1 MKLAGTRGRE
11 IGGGVGRVLLACVL
25 ALACMRT
32 SAVAQDPVQDPVPEG
47 VKPET
52 EAPVIPPQDTPP
64 PVFPPQDP
72 NANDPNEQDAK
83 PAPVESPPIPAE
95 KPVETPAETPPR
107 PNAAPTG
114 GAAGTDA
121 TPASI
126 PLANSGAPAPA
137 DYART
142 FEEAA
147 FEAELARLVAAHPSR
162 LRITSLG
169 TSKQGRRIAL
179 ATLGELAGD
188 PDQRPAALLAT
199 DLEAR
204 FGERPGGPEAALYVM
219 RTLLERAEREPELAE
234 LLTGVTLYAVPAPDP
249 DGVFA
254 VGGALER
261 TCRLERNFPAGWQ
274 PSDAIDCPQGP
285 YPCSEPE
292 TRELARLVAQRT
304 NVGGLAL
311 LARQTLS
318 PTLSPILRD
327 ESSAIL
333 NANAARPAGGPGGGT
348 VGGTGG
354 GTVENAL
361 AHVAARAALDATTLI
376 RARDAALAQPGSLAA
391 FARARAGACVLV
403 MDPWSGEPAGADGV
417 RAGFAALPGAVE
429 ALLRELPRLDGKSL
443 RAERL
448 RERLWLVEVELRVS
462 GGLPTASAEERARAP
477 ASVWLDVEG
486 ARVSKIGLRRDEQ
499 PVGNLDVPRGKTW
512 RIGHLAGNET
522 VRLYLAVEGD
532 EGGTLRLA
540 FRSLRGGHA
549 EFDVAL
555 GG

>member
-1 MKLAGTRGRE
+1 MRFTRTTGRE
-11 IGGGVGRVLLACVL
+11 SGAEHSGACRVLLACVL

-32 SAVAQDPVQDPVPEG
+32 SALAQAPVQDPVTED
-47 VKPET
+47 VTPET
-52 EAPVIPPQDTPP
+52 ETPVVPPQDVVPGVVP
-64 PVFPPQDP
+64 PVVPPKGP
-72 NANDPNEQDAK
+72 SGQDAK
-83 PAPVESPPIPAE
+83 PTPLETAQKPAE
-95 KPVETPAETPPR
+95 RPLETPP
-107 PNAAPTG
+107 PGAVPTS
-114 GAAGTDA
+114 GAAATDA
-121 TPASI
+121 PLAATPGAS
-126 PLANSGAPAPA
+126 LSANSGASLGAPALA
-137 DYART
+137 DYAQPFDET
-142 FEEAA
+142 AYEG
-147 FEAELARLVAAHPSR
+147 ELARLVAAYPSR

-169 TSKQGRRIAL
+169 TSKQGRRIAF
-179 ATLGELAGD
+179 ATLGDLAGD
-188 PDQRPAALLAT
+188 PDSRPAALLAT

-219 RTLLERAEREPELAE
+219 RTLLERAEREPDLAE

-254 VGGALER
+254 AGGALER

-311 LARQTLS
+311 LARQALS
-318 PTLSPILRD
+318 PTLSQTLSPTVRD
-327 ESSAIL
+327 ESAAIL
-333 NANAARPAGGPGGGT
+333 NANAARGT
-348 VGGTGG
+348 SG

-361 AHVAARAALDATTLI
+361 AHVAARASLDATSLV
-376 RARDAALAQPGSLAA
+376 RARDAALAQPGGLAA

-417 RAGFAALPGAVE
+417 RAGFAALPSAVE
-429 ALLRELPRLDGKSL
+429 ALLHELPQLDGKSV

-448 RERLWLVEVELRVS
+448 RERLWLVEVELRVT

-486 ARVSKIGLRRDEQ
+486 ARVSKIGLSRDAQ

-512 RIGHLAGNET
+512 RIGHLGGNET

-549 EFDVAL
+549 EFAVSL